1 MKRIPIPTFV
11 LITLFIIFF
20 GSAIFLGL
28 NSEPSEPSGQ
38 ETTVIEGK
46 SELIFDDGIDIGDRV
61 MTIDFAQ
68 PRTLVLEG
76 EPRMVSP
83 QAVIDFSGDKVTY
96 SGDLPIDESARI
108 FFDFVMGFVIEAR
121 ECK

>member
-1 MKRIPIPTFV
+1 MRNIPIPTFV
-11 LITLFIIFF
+11 LVTLIVVSL
-20 GSAIFLGL
+20 GAAIFLGL
-28 NSEPSEPSGQ
+28 NPEPEKENIPVSATVSEDTLIQ
-38 ETTVIEGK
+38 FDEGV
-46 SELIFDDGIDIGDRV
+46 DIGDRV

-96 SGDLPIDESARI
+96 SGDLPIDESAKI